1 MKGISLSLNKYVFVL
16 TLLFT
21 GLILTNT
28 VHAEEL
34 LFSDDF
40 ARSDSGSLGSPN
52 IGGTWTEANESLVT
66 DTSTNFIRKTY
77 IQLSDGKFDV
87 VYDIGLAYV
96 NTRHA
101 YAYARLTKTA
111 SLSVTASFSFTP
123 HETARMHH
131 EVALMDYSK
140 GFYETL
146 DGAGQPL
153 YFPIDGVGVFIARS
167 NIDYNNSQIY
177 FATYNS
183 GNRVVHL
190 PANRLLPFQ
199 LMPGVP
205 YNVDFAID
213 PSGLLTAKITSGTQ
227 SATVTDQIPLS
238 ELTNLNL
245 NQISVTDAQGAAFT
259 TNVNHTY
266 FDNFN
271 VVSKTNN
278 QFPLYTQTISAYPSV
293 AETTSW
299 ANQSLAGGTA
309 GTHCPTIATCGCA
322 ITSTVMLARSYGIT
336 KGIDGSDVN
345 PGNFN
350 QWLTAHSGYR
360 PGGNLDFAQAV
371 KYFGT
376 EENGVQK
383 SYFKF
388 KDAPLSD
395 AGVKQ
400 RVTSGVPVVSQMNA
414 KFRRNSEERGTHFV
428 LVTESL
434 GVGQYGVNDPVWFNT
449 KNLDDDASRTTMVQ
463 DYNDRIINGRDLTF
477 TSTPVM
483 VASAFSASLVGQT
496 SVLSA
501 VSFVRTTMILTSGT
515 QAENGTA
522 PAEMFMVTPIGGRL
536 GLDPRTGQNSALANG
551 YYGSEAF
558 LSNLLDENTSPST
571 DVLKSLSASE
581 LASGEYKVHVVGT
594 GNGTYKYSGLVH
606 DTTGHEHTFSFTGET
621 ARGMV
626 DVYAFNVVTGELA
639 LLPIDKDALTQIIDA
654 EISDVTINKFFKM
667 WSEKIMGEIAEGKLA
682 QAKQHIETFRTLM
695 KAKKVD
701 SPALNLLL
709 KKLEAQIG

>member
-1 MKGISLSLNKYVFVL
+1 MKKVL
-16 TLLFT
+16 LVT
-21 GLILTNT
+21 GLLYQFLFFGIYA
-28 VHAEEL
+28 HAETL
-34 LFSDDF
+34 TIY
-40 ARSDSGSLGSPN
+40 GSPN
-52 IGGTWTEANESLVT
+52 DGT
-66 DTSTNFIRKTY
+66 I
-77 IQLSDGKFDV
+77 LSQKVSSWFDV
-87 VYDIGLAYV
+87 HDA
-96 NTRHA
+96 
-101 YAYARLTKTA
+101 TA
-111 SLSVTASFSFTP
+111 G
-123 HETARMHH
+123 
-131 EVALMDYSK
+131 EVID
-140 GFYETL
+140 T
-146 DGAGQPL
+146 DGAGIDAYTDLFDGKYNVTRAFFLFDTSSLPDNAQITSVDFGVHATLTHNNDNDLNAYMGLYRGLQNPDAAL
-153 YFPIDGVGVFIARS
+153 SINDFNLCGDATSNPTAGASVVDIDNISAGNYFPF
-167 NIDYNNSQIY
+167 
-177 FATYNS
+177 
-183 GNRVVHL
+183 HL
-190 PANRLLPFQ
+190 N
-199 LMPGVP
+199 GTGKSW
-205 YNVDFAID
+205 I
-213 PSGLLTAKITSGTQ
+213 STSGYTALCIREGHDAKNDPISYTDTYTYSGVRMK
-227 SATVTDQIPLS
+227 SANTPGTDFDPYLEITYTVPD
-238 ELTNLNL
+238 
-245 NQISVTDAQGAAFT
+245 
-259 TNVNHTY
+259 
-266 FDNFN
+266 DN
-271 VVSKTNN
+271 K
-278 QFPLYTQTISAYPSV
+278 FPLYTQTISAYPSV

-309 GTHCPTIATCGCA
+309 GTHCPTIAACGCA

-428 LVTESL
+428 LVTEAL
-434 GVGQYGVNDPVWFNT
+434 GVDQYGVNDPVWFNT

-654 EISDVTINKFFKM
+654 EISDAILNKFFKM
-667 WSEKIMGEIAEGKLA
+667 WAEKIMGEIAEGKTL